1 VFPLTRM
8 RAREAGKMSLIRDI
22 VQGAVIVR
30 DEGCRISSLT
40 AIDSVIILAGAL
52 AGGPDS
58 ACVETIV

>member
-1 VFPLTRM
+1 
-8 RAREAGKMSLIRDI
+8 MSLIRDI